1 MKGSRLAIQPFDL
14 QDSTFLG
21 LLTRSA
27 VFSYVSFNQSGCLP
41 ANLATIESRD
51 KITGIYYPTF
61 GSLFAL
67 VNTAIA
73 LKWITLELDS
83 RTSFCQIND
92 KSIQSALNKASN
104 GL

>member
-27 VFSYVSFNQSGCLP
+27 VFSEYVSLNQNGCLP

-73 LKWITLELDS
+73 LKLELDS

>member
-21 LLTRSA
+21 LVTRSA

-41 ANLATIESRD
+41 ANLATIESRN

-83 RTSFCQIND
+83 RTSFCQIN
-92 KSIQSALNKASN
+92 QSALNKASN

>member
-21 LLTRSA
+21 LVTRSA
-27 VFSYVSFNQSGCLP
+27 VFSYVSLNQNGCLP

-67 VNTAIA
+67 VNSAIA
-73 LKWITLELDS
+73 LKLELDL

-92 KSIQSALNKASN
+92 KSIQSPLNKASN

>member
-67 VNTAIA
+67 VNSAIA
-73 LKWITLELDS
+73 LKLELDS

-92 KSIQSALNKASN
+92 KSIQSALNKACN